1 MCRHFCPLFALGRV
15 EAALSGQLGQ
25 ARAMASGLGHLRFR
39 CTGCGHCCRDLR
51 VPLTHADVRRLVDAT
66 GRPASQIVAWLP
78 TSEVD
83 LTGEPGSLVLLD
95 HPGGHALMALAQEG
109 GACTFL
115 AADERCGVYSARPGN
130 CRLYPF
136 SASFGRRG
144 GIRRL
149 RLLAGTDC
157 DYARDG
163 HNDVHELRAADEL
176 RWAEHRSYLAQISR
190 WNRAQRHRALLG
202 RRLHG
207 AREFLAYLGFPE
219 SESRPALAGD

>member
-1 MCRHFCPLFALGRV
+1 LPLDRPK
-15 EAALSGQLGQ
+15 AARSDELGQ

-39 CTGCGHCCRDLR
+39 CTGCGNCCRDLR

-66 GRPASQIVAWLP
+66 GRPAAQIIAWLP
-78 TSEVD
+78 TREVD

-95 HPGGHALMALAQEG
+95 HPGGHALMALAQHS

-115 AADERCGVYSARPGN
+115 GADERCGVYSARPGN

-136 SASFGRRG
+136 AASFGRRG

-163 HNDVHELRAADEL
+163 HNDVHALRAADEL
-176 RWAEHRSYLAQISR
+176 RWAEHRSYLAQISG
-190 WNRAQRHRALLG
+190 WNRAQRHRARLG
-202 RRLHG
+202 RRLHS
-207 AREFLAYLGFPE
+207 AREFLAYLGFPD
-219 SESRPALAGD
+219 SECRVALGGD